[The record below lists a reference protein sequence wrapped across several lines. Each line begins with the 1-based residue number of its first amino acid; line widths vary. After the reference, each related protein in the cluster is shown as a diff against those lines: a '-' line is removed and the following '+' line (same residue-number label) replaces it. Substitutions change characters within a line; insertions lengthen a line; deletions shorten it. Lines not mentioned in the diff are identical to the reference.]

1 MLTPAEAR
9 RVNDQGLN
17 LRLRVRNARA
27 NAEHEKAN
35 KHLNGDA
42 LAENGSFEAQ
52 ERRKRAREAAGINK
66 DEEES
71 AELSEG
77 SKRLATEKKV
87 QCAIIKDMIDNT
99 ALFEE

>member
-1 MLTPAEAR
+1 
-9 RVNDQGLN
+9 
-17 LRLRVRNARA
+17 VRNARA
-27 NAEHEKAN
+27 HAAHEKAN
-35 KHLNGDA
+35 KHLNGES
-42 LAENGSFEAQ
+42 LAENDSFEAQ
-52 ERRKRAREAAGINK
+52 ERRKRARAAAGIN
-66 DEEES
+66 DEEEES